1 MTINK
6 KNCDIYLKINRF
18 AIDLNLKLMHNTTI
32 ETQKNSEVVMQIKIT
47 VDIENSDILK
57 FFELFKKDLATV
69 AKNTTV
75 ETAIAENATTETVAE
90 QQPKNDS
97 DVFSTE
103 QQPKKAQKKQTKN
116 DCADFSGVQQE
127 TAEEKEKSDNT
138 ADNSTDNSLEQEFNF
153 NAAPINAKV
162 EIVKNILVS
171 MAKGGRKT
179 EAKEILTKNK
189 VPALSKLCDA
199 EEKILVKIYN
209 EVKNA
214 Q

>member
-1 MTINK
+1 MS
-6 KNCDIYLKINRF
+6 KNRKICDIYRKNNRL
-18 AIDLNLKLMHNTTI
+18 AIELNLKLMHNTSI
-32 ETQKNSEVVMQIKIT
+32 ETQKRGETAMQIKIT
-47 VDIENSDILK
+47 VDIENPDILK

-75 ETAIAENATTETVAE
+75 ETVED
-90 QQPKNDS
+90 KNDS
-97 DVFSTE
+97 ADISE
-103 QQPKKAQKKQTKN
+103 EKPQKKAQKKQSKN
-116 DCADFSGVQQE
+116 DCADFSGVQQQE
-127 TAEEKEKSDNT
+127 KTAEEKSD
-138 ADNSTDNSLEQEFNF
+138 STDNSLEHEFNF

>member
-1 MTINK
+1 
-6 KNCDIYLKINRF
+6 
-18 AIDLNLKLMHNTTI
+18 MHNTSI
-32 ETQKNSEVVMQIKIT
+32 ETQKRGKTAMQIKIT
-47 VDIENSDILK
+47 VDIENTDILK

-75 ETAIAENATTETVAE
+75 ETVE
-90 QQPKNDS
+90 QPKNDS
-97 DVFSTE
+97 ADFSKE
-103 QQPKKAQKKQTKN
+103 EPQKKAQKKQPKN
-116 DCADFSGVQQE
+116 DCADFSGVQE
-127 TAEEKEKSDNT
+127 PSEEKSDST
-138 ADNSTDNSLEQEFNF
+138 ADNSLEQEFNF
-153 NAAPINAKV
+153 NAEPKDKKV
-162 EIVKNILVS
+162 FIVKEMLVA
-171 MAKGGRKT
+171 MAKNGRKT

>member
-1 MTINK
+1 MIKNK
-6 KNCDIYLKINRF
+6 KICDIYLKINRF
-18 AIDLNLKLMHNTTI
+18 AIELNLNLMHNTNI
-32 ETQKNSEVVMQIKIT
+32 ETQKRGKTAMQIKIT
-47 VDIENSDILK
+47 VDIENNDILK

-75 ETAIAENATTETVAE
+75 ETVAE
-90 QQPKNDS
+90 QQKNAEKPQKT
-97 DVFSTE
+97 VE
-103 QQPKKAQKKQTKN
+103 KAQKKQSKN

-127 TAEEKEKSDNT
+127 EPQTEPAEPAEEKSDSDN
-138 ADNSTDNSLEQEFNF
+138 NSLENDFNF

-171 MAKGGRKT
+171 MAKSGHKA

>member
-1 MTINK
+1 MS
-6 KNCDIYLKINRF
+6 KNRKICDIYLKINRF
-18 AIDLNLKLMHNTTI
+18 AIDLNLKLLHNKTI
-32 ETQKNSEVVMQIKIT
+32 ETQKRGETAMQIKIT

-75 ETAIAENATTETVAE
+75 ETVADKNE
-90 QQPKNDS
+90 SADFSKEQPQKKPQKQQP
-97 DVFSTE
+97 
-103 QQPKKAQKKQTKN
+103 KN
-116 DCADFSGVQQE
+116 DCADFSGVQQDNSQTE
-127 TAEEKEKSDNT
+127 EKSDNT
-138 ADNSTDNSLEQEFNF
+138 AAANNGTADNSLEQEFNF
-153 NAAPINAKV
+153 NAAPIKAKV

-171 MAKGGRKT
+171 MAKSGRKD
-179 EAKEILTKNK
+179 EAKEILNKNK
-189 VPALSKLCDA
+189 VPALSKLCGA

>member
-1 MTINK
+1 
-6 KNCDIYLKINRF
+6 
-18 AIDLNLKLMHNTTI
+18 MHNTTI
-32 ETQKNSEVVMQIKIT
+32 ETQKRGKTVMQIKIT
-47 VDIENSDILK
+47 VDIDNTDILK

-75 ETAIAENATTETVAE
+75 ETVAE

-97 DVFSTE
+97 ADFSE
-103 QQPKKAQKKQTKN
+103 EKQPKKAQKKQPKN
-116 DCADFSGVQQE
+116 DCADFSGVQE
-127 TAEEKEKSDNT
+127 TEPAEEKSDN
-138 ADNSTDNSLEQEFNF
+138 SLEHDFNF

-171 MAKGGRKT
+171 MAKSGHKT

>member
-1 MTINK
+1 
-6 KNCDIYLKINRF
+6 
-18 AIDLNLKLMHNTTI
+18 MHNTSI
-32 ETQKNSEVVMQIKIT
+32 ETQKRGETAMQIKIT
-47 VDIENSDILK
+47 VDIENNDILK
-57 FFELFKKDLATV
+57 FFELFKKDMASV

-75 ETAIAENATTETVAE
+75 ETVTEE
-90 QQPKNDS
+90 PLKNDS
-97 DVFSTE
+97 ADFSE
-103 QQPKKAQKKQTKN
+103 EKQPKKQQKKQPKN
-116 DCADFSGVQQE
+116 DCADFSGVQQDNPQTE
-127 TAEEKEKSDNT
+127 SD
-138 ADNSTDNSLEQEFNF
+138 STDNNSLEHEFNF

-171 MAKGGRKT
+171 MAKSGHKA

>member
-1 MTINK
+1 
-6 KNCDIYLKINRF
+6 
-18 AIDLNLKLMHNTTI
+18 
-32 ETQKNSEVVMQIKIT
+32 MQIKIT
-47 VDIENSDILK
+47 VDIENTDILK

-75 ETAIAENATTETVAE
+75 ETVAE
-90 QQPKNDS
+90 EQPKNESAD
-97 DVFSTE
+97 FSE
-103 QQPKKAQKKQTKN
+103 EKQPKKAQKKQTKN
-116 DCADFSGVQQE
+116 DCADFSGVQE
-127 TAEEKEKSDNT
+127 TAEEPQTEEKSDNT
-138 ADNSTDNSLEQEFNF
+138 AAANNGTADNSLEQEFNF

-171 MAKGGRKT
+171 MAKSGHKT

>member
-1 MTINK
+1 
-6 KNCDIYLKINRF
+6 
-18 AIDLNLKLMHNTTI
+18 
-32 ETQKNSEVVMQIKIT
+32 MQIKIT
-47 VDIENSDILK
+47 VDIENTDILK

-75 ETAIAENATTETVAE
+75 ETVAE

-97 DVFSTE
+97 AYFSE
-103 QQPKKAQKKQTKN
+103 EKQPKKQQKKQPKN
-116 DCADFSGVQQE
+116 DCADFSGVQQQ
-127 TAEEKEKSDNT
+127 EEPQTESD
-138 ADNSTDNSLEQEFNF
+138 STDNNSLEQEFNF
-153 NAAPINAKV
+153 NAAPIKAKV

-171 MAKGGRKT
+171 MAINGRKA

-189 VPALSKLCDA
+189 VPALSKLGGA

>member
-1 MTINK
+1 
-6 KNCDIYLKINRF
+6 
-18 AIDLNLKLMHNTTI
+18 
-32 ETQKNSEVVMQIKIT
+32 MQIKIT
-47 VDIENSDILK
+47 VDIENTDILK

-75 ETAIAENATTETVAE
+75 ETVE
-90 QQPKNDS
+90 QPKNDS
-97 DVFSTE
+97 ADFSKE
-103 QQPKKAQKKQTKN
+103 EPQKKAQKKQPKN
-116 DCADFSGVQQE
+116 DCADFSGVQE
-127 TAEEKEKSDNT
+127 TEEKSD
-138 ADNSTDNSLEQEFNF
+138 STDNNSLEHEFNF

>member
-1 MTINK
+1 
-6 KNCDIYLKINRF
+6 
-18 AIDLNLKLMHNTTI
+18 
-32 ETQKNSEVVMQIKIT
+32 MQIKIT

-75 ETAIAENATTETVAE
+75 ETVAE
-90 QQPKNDS
+90 QQPKNESADIS
-97 DVFSTE
+97 E
-103 QQPKKAQKKQTKN
+103 EKPQKKAQKKQSKN
-116 DCADFSGVQQE
+116 DCADFSGVQQQE
-127 TAEEKEKSDNT
+127 EKSDNT
-138 ADNSTDNSLEQEFNF
+138 ADNNSLENEFNF

-162 EIVKNILVS
+162 EIVKNILVA
-171 MAKGGRKT
+171 MAKNGRKT

>member
-1 MTINK
+1 MS
-6 KNCDIYLKINRF
+6 KNRKICDIYLKNNRL

-32 ETQKNSEVVMQIKIT
+32 ETQKRGETAMQIKIT
-47 VDIENSDILK
+47 VDIENTDILK

-75 ETAIAENATTETVAE
+75 ETVAE
-90 QQPKNDS
+90 PLKNESADLS
-97 DVFSTE
+97 E
-103 QQPKKAQKKQTKN
+103 EKPQKKAQKKQSKN
-116 DCADFSGVQQE
+116 DCADFSGVQE
-127 TAEEKEKSDNT
+127 PSEEKSD
-138 ADNSTDNSLEQEFNF
+138 STDNNSLENEFNF

-189 VPALSKLCDA
+189 VPALSKLCEA

>member
-1 MTINK
+1 
-6 KNCDIYLKINRF
+6 
-18 AIDLNLKLMHNTTI
+18 
-32 ETQKNSEVVMQIKIT
+32 MQIKIT
-47 VDIENSDILK
+47 VDIENTDILK

-75 ETAIAENATTETVAE
+75 ETVSE

-97 DVFSTE
+97 ADVSE
-103 QQPKKAQKKQTKN
+103 EKQPKKAQKKQPKN
-116 DCADFSGVQQE
+116 DCADFSGVQQQAE
-127 TAEEKEKSDNT
+127 TTEEKSD
-138 ADNSTDNSLEQEFNF
+138 STDNSLEHEFNF
-153 NAAPINAKV
+153 NAAPIEDKV
-162 EIVKNILVS
+162 EIVKNILVR
-171 MAKGGRKT
+171 MAKNGRKT
-179 EAKEILTKNK
+179 EAKDILTKNK

>member
-1 MTINK
+1 MSKNK
-6 KNCDIYLKINRF
+6 KICDIYLKINRL
-18 AIDLNLKLMHNTTI
+18 AIELNLKLLHNTSI
-32 ETQKNSEVVMQIKIT
+32 EKQKNSEVDMQIKIT
-47 VDIENSDILK
+47 VDIENTDILK

-75 ETAIAENATTETVAE
+75 ETVAE
-90 QQPKNDS
+90 QQPKNESAD
-97 DVFSTE
+97 FSE
-103 QQPKKAQKKQTKN
+103 EKPQKKAQKKQTKN
-116 DCADFSGVQQE
+116 DCADFSGVHE
-127 TAEEKEKSDNT
+127 TTEEKSG
-138 ADNSTDNSLEQEFNF
+138 STDNNSLENDFNF
-153 NAAPINAKV
+153 NAAPIKDKV
-162 EIVKNILVS
+162 KIVTNILVR
-171 MAKGGRKT
+171 MAKSGHKT

>member
-1 MTINK
+1 
-6 KNCDIYLKINRF
+6 
-18 AIDLNLKLMHNTTI
+18 
-32 ETQKNSEVVMQIKIT
+32 MQIKIT

-75 ETAIAENATTETVAE
+75 ETVAE
-90 QQPKNDS
+90 QQPKNESAD
-97 DVFSTE
+97 FSE
-103 QQPKKAQKKQTKN
+103 EKQPKKAQKKQPKN
-116 DCADFSGVQQE
+116 DCADFSGVQQQ
-127 TAEEKEKSDNT
+127 EEPQTEEKSDNT
-138 ADNSTDNSLEQEFNF
+138 ADNSLEHDFNF
-153 NAAPINAKV
+153 NAAPIKAKV

-171 MAKGGRKT
+171 MAKGGRKD

>member
-1 MTINK
+1 
-6 KNCDIYLKINRF
+6 
-18 AIDLNLKLMHNTTI
+18 
-32 ETQKNSEVVMQIKIT
+32 MQIKIT
-47 VDIENSDILK
+47 VDIENTDILK

-75 ETAIAENATTETVAE
+75 ETVAE
-90 QQPKNDS
+90 PQPKNDS
-97 DVFSTE
+97 ADLTE
-103 QQPKKAQKKQTKN
+103 EKPQKKAQKKQTKN
-116 DCADFSGVQQE
+116 DCADFSGVQQQ
-127 TAEEKEKSDNT
+127 EEPQTEEKSD
-138 ADNSTDNSLEQEFNF
+138 STDNSLENDFNF

-162 EIVKNILVS
+162 EIVKNILVR
-171 MAKGGRKT
+171 MAKSGHKT

>member
-1 MTINK
+1 
-6 KNCDIYLKINRF
+6 
-18 AIDLNLKLMHNTTI
+18 
-32 ETQKNSEVVMQIKIT
+32 MQIKIT

-75 ETAIAENATTETVAE
+75 ETVAE
-90 QQPKNDS
+90 QQPKNESVD
-97 DVFSTE
+97 FSE
-103 QQPKKAQKKQTKN
+103 EKPQKKAQKKQIKN

-127 TAEEKEKSDNT
+127 EPQTEEKSDNT
-138 ADNSTDNSLEQEFNF
+138 ADNSLETDFNF
-153 NAAPINAKV
+153 NAEPKDKKV
-162 EIVKNILVS
+162 FIVKEMLVA
-171 MAKGGRKT
+171 MAKNGRKT

>member
-1 MTINK
+1 
-6 KNCDIYLKINRF
+6 
-18 AIDLNLKLMHNTTI
+18 
-32 ETQKNSEVVMQIKIT
+32 MQIKIT
-47 VDIENSDILK
+47 VDIENTDILK

-69 AKNTTV
+69 VKNTTV
-75 ETAIAENATTETVAE
+75 ETVE
-90 QQPKNDS
+90 QPKNESAD
-97 DVFSTE
+97 FSE
-103 QQPKKAQKKQTKN
+103 EKQPKKAQKKQPKN

-127 TAEEKEKSDNT
+127 EPQTEEKLDNT
-138 ADNSTDNSLEQEFNF
+138 ADNNSLEQEFNF

-189 VPALSKLCDA
+189 VPALSKLCGA

>member
-1 MTINK
+1 
-6 KNCDIYLKINRF
+6 
-18 AIDLNLKLMHNTTI
+18 MHNTSI
-32 ETQKNSEVVMQIKIT
+32 ETQKRGETAMQIKIT
-47 VDIENSDILK
+47 VDIDNTDILK

-75 ETAIAENATTETVAE
+75 ETVTEE
-90 QQPKNDS
+90 PLKNESADIS
-97 DVFSTE
+97 E
-103 QQPKKAQKKQTKN
+103 EKQPKKAQKKQSKN
-116 DCADFSGVQQE
+116 DCADFSGVQQQ
-127 TAEEKEKSDNT
+127 EEPQTESD
-138 ADNSTDNSLEQEFNF
+138 STDNSLENDFNF

-179 EAKEILTKNK
+179 EAKDILTKNK
-189 VPALSKLCDA
+189 VPALSKLCNA

>member
-1 MTINK
+1 
-6 KNCDIYLKINRF
+6 
-18 AIDLNLKLMHNTTI
+18 MHNTTI
-32 ETQKNSEVVMQIKIT
+32 ETQKRGKTAMQIKIT
-47 VDIENSDILK
+47 VDIENTDILK

-75 ETAIAENATTETVAE
+75 ETVED
-90 QQPKNDS
+90 KSDS
-97 DVFSTE
+97 ADISE
-103 QQPKKAQKKQTKN
+103 EKPQKKAQKKQSKN
-116 DCADFSGVQQE
+116 DCADFSGVQQQE
-127 TAEEKEKSDNT
+127 EKSDNT
-138 ADNSTDNSLEQEFNF
+138 ADNSLENEFNF

-162 EIVKNILVS
+162 EIVKNILVA
-171 MAKGGRKT
+171 MAKNGRKT

>member
-1 MTINK
+1 
-6 KNCDIYLKINRF
+6 
-18 AIDLNLKLMHNTTI
+18 
-32 ETQKNSEVVMQIKIT
+32 MQIKIT
-47 VDIENSDILK
+47 VDIENTEILK

-75 ETAIAENATTETVAE
+75 ETVAE
-90 QQPKNDS
+90 EQPKNDS
-97 DVFSTE
+97 ADFSE
-103 QQPKKAQKKQTKN
+103 EKQPKKAQKKQSKN
-116 DCADFSGVQQE
+116 DCADFSGVQE
-127 TAEEKEKSDNT
+127 TEEKSDN
-138 ADNSTDNSLEQEFNF
+138 SLEHEFNF

-171 MAKGGRKT
+171 MAKNGRKT
-179 EAKEILTKNK
+179 EAKDILTKNK

>member
-1 MTINK
+1 
-6 KNCDIYLKINRF
+6 
-18 AIDLNLKLMHNTTI
+18 MHNTTI
-32 ETQKNSEVVMQIKIT
+32 ETQKRGKTAMQIKIT
-47 VDIENSDILK
+47 VDIDNTDILK

-75 ETAIAENATTETVAE
+75 ETVTEE
-90 QQPKNDS
+90 PLKNESADIS
-97 DVFSTE
+97 E
-103 QQPKKAQKKQTKN
+103 EKQPKKAQKKQSKN
-116 DCADFSGVQQE
+116 DCADFSGVQE
-127 TAEEKEKSDNT
+127 TEEKSDNT
-138 ADNSTDNSLEQEFNF
+138 ADNSLEQEFNF
-153 NAAPINAKV
+153 NAAPIKAKV

>member
-1 MTINK
+1 MS
-6 KNCDIYLKINRF
+6 KNRKICDIYRKNNRL
-18 AIDLNLKLMHNTTI
+18 AIELNLKLMHNTSI
-32 ETQKNSEVVMQIKIT
+32 ETQKRGETVMQIKIT
-47 VDIENSDILK
+47 VDIENTDILK

-75 ETAIAENATTETVAE
+75 ETVAE
-90 QQPKNDS
+90 PLKNDS
-97 DVFSTE
+97 ADFSE
-103 QQPKKAQKKQTKN
+103 EKPQKKAQKKQSKN

-127 TAEEKEKSDNT
+127 TEPAEEKSDNT
-138 ADNSTDNSLEQEFNF
+138 ADNSLEHEFNF

-171 MAKGGRKT
+171 MAKNGRKT

>member
-1 MTINK
+1 
-6 KNCDIYLKINRF
+6 
-18 AIDLNLKLMHNTTI
+18 
-32 ETQKNSEVVMQIKIT
+32 MQIKIT

-75 ETAIAENATTETVAE
+75 ETVAE
-90 QQPKNDS
+90 EPQKTESAD
-97 DVFSTE
+97 FSAE
-103 QQPKKAQKKQTKN
+103 KSQKKAQKKQSKN
-116 DCADFSGVQQE
+116 DCADFSGVQE
-127 TAEEKEKSDNT
+127 TEEKSDNT
-138 ADNSTDNSLEQEFNF
+138 AAANNGTADNSLEQEFNF

-171 MAKGGRKT
+171 MAKSGRKD
-179 EAKEILTKNK
+179 EAKEILNKNK
-189 VPALSKLCDA
+189 VPALSKLCGA

-214 Q
+214 NAQ

>member
-1 MTINK
+1 
-6 KNCDIYLKINRF
+6 
-18 AIDLNLKLMHNTTI
+18 
-32 ETQKNSEVVMQIKIT
+32 MQIKIT
-47 VDIENSDILK
+47 VDIENTDILK

-75 ETAIAENATTETVAE
+75 ETVAE
-90 QQPKNDS
+90 PQK
-97 DVFSTE
+97 TE
-103 QQPKKAQKKQTKN
+103 EKAQKKQSKN
-116 DCADFSGVQQE
+116 DCADFSGVQQDNSQTE
-127 TAEEKEKSDNT
+127 EKSDNT
-138 ADNSTDNSLEQEFNF
+138 AAANNGTADNSLEHEFNF
-153 NAAPINAKV
+153 NAAPIKDKV
-162 EIVKNILVS
+162 KIVTNILVR
-171 MAKGGRKT
+171 MAKSGHKT

>member
-1 MTINK
+1 
-6 KNCDIYLKINRF
+6 
-18 AIDLNLKLMHNTTI
+18 
-32 ETQKNSEVVMQIKIT
+32 MQIKIT
-47 VDIENSDILK
+47 VDIENTDILK

-75 ETAIAENATTETVAE
+75 ETVE
-90 QQPKNDS
+90 QPKNDS
-97 DVFSTE
+97 ADFSE
-103 QQPKKAQKKQTKN
+103 EKPQKKAQKKQSKN
-116 DCADFSGVQQE
+116 DCADFSGVQQDNSQTE
-127 TAEEKEKSDNT
+127 SD
-138 ADNSTDNSLEQEFNF
+138 STDNSLENDFNF
-153 NAAPINAKV
+153 NAEPIDKKIF
-162 EIVKNILVS
+162 IVKEMLVA

-189 VPALSKLCDA
+189 VPALSKLCEA

>member
-1 MTINK
+1 
-6 KNCDIYLKINRF
+6 
-18 AIDLNLKLMHNTTI
+18 
-32 ETQKNSEVVMQIKIT
+32 MQIKIT
-47 VDIENSDILK
+47 VDIENTDILK

-75 ETAIAENATTETVAE
+75 ETVAE
-90 QQPKNDS
+90 QQK
-97 DVFSTE
+97 TE
-103 QQPKKAQKKQTKN
+103 EKEQKIEEKAQKKQPKN
-116 DCADFSGVQQE
+116 DCADFSGVQQQ
-127 TAEEKEKSDNT
+127 EEPQTEEKSDNT
-138 ADNSTDNSLEQEFNF
+138 ADNNSLENDFNF

>member
-1 MTINK
+1 
-6 KNCDIYLKINRF
+6 
-18 AIDLNLKLMHNTTI
+18 
-32 ETQKNSEVVMQIKIT
+32 MQIKNT

-75 ETAIAENATTETVAE
+75 ETVAE
-90 QQPKNDS
+90 QQK
-97 DVFSTE
+97 TE
-103 QQPKKAQKKQTKN
+103 EKEQKIEKKAQKKQPKN
-116 DCADFSGVQQE
+116 DCADFSGVQQQE
-127 TAEEKEKSDNT
+127 TAEEKSDNT
-138 ADNSTDNSLEQEFNF
+138 AAANNGTADNNSLENDFNF

-171 MAKGGRKT
+171 MAKNGRKT